1 MNICVIGFT
10 PTALTIIDL
19 LCKSENHKVKSVE
32 HPCQMNEPQDMI
44 IVCCEL
50 STENVDMIN
59 EICNDDC
66 LLVIETRSPQ
76 IGTIRKLFGTK
87 NVAYS
92 PGRFDTGRLDWEPD
106 EIPKLVGGI
115 SQKIEEQVLLIYDEF
130 FQSLIGTN
138 SIEAA
143 EAAKLYEDYHRLV
156 NIAFVNEFG
165 NVCEKNN
172 LDPYLVMDLA
182 YTKPFGFEGPYFP
195 WVGVTNIPP
204 SKVDDSDNELD
215 IISSCTRS
223 LYFRPRE
230 CYEKI
235 VKKFFDGDFEKI
247 HQKRLLVVGVGYK
260 PFSHITN
267 GSPIL
272 DIINLLKWEGAK
284 IDIYDLFVKQYSNLP
299 QLQYNS
305 GRDVY
310 DAVIV
315 FHPYSLSSWSK
326 LKNVIY
332 FCKH

>member
-10 PTALTIIDL
+10 QTALAIIEL
-19 LCKSENHKVKSVE
+19 LYKCEDHKVKSIE
-32 HPCQMNEPQDMI
+32 HPCKLNEKQDML

-50 STENVDMIN
+50 STENVDTIN
-59 EICNDDC
+59 EICDDDC

-76 IGTIRKLFGTK
+76 IGTIKQLFGTK
-87 NVAYS
+87 KVAYS
-92 PGRFDTGRLDWEPD
+92 PGRFDAGRMDWEPE

-115 SQKIEEQVLLIYDEF
+115 SQEVEERVLLVYDQF

-156 NIAFVNEFG
+156 NIAFANEFG
-165 NVCEKNN
+165 DLCYKNN

-195 WVGVTNIPP
+195 WVGVRNISYP
-204 SKVDDSDNELD
+204 KSDNEDELD
-215 IISSCTRS
+215 ILSTCTRW

-230 CYEKI
+230 TFNKI
-235 VKKFFDGDFEKI
+235 VDRFCKGDHDKI
-247 HQKRLLVVGVGYK
+247 HEKRFLVVGIGYK
-260 PFSHITN
+260 AFSHITE
-267 GSPIL
+267 GSPII
-272 DIINLLKWEGAK
+272 DIINFLRWEGAK
-284 IDIYDLFVKQYSNLP
+284 VDIYDLFVKKFSNLP
-299 QLQYNS
+299 DLHHNS

-310 DAVIV
+310 DGIIV
-315 FHPYSLSSWSK
+315 FHPYSLSQWSNF
-326 LKNVIY
+326 KNVLY